1 MVIRATTSC
10 VHRAMLSAIDGLR
23 SQRSK
28 EPSRPMPRSFM
39 PKEAIVVEMV
49 PSLIPTTPYS
59 SASAMR

>member
-1 MVIRATTSC
+1 
-10 VHRAMLSAIDGLR
+10 
-23 SQRSK
+23 
-28 EPSRPMPRSFM
+28 MPRSFM